1 MANIE
6 KISIALPSE
15 MVADIRQAVDSGDYA
30 TTSEVIRD
38 ALRDWRCRRISVD
51 PSDTATLRKLVAEG
65 VESGPTIDAE
75 QVFEELRK
83 RYVSP
88 KRPRGK
94 KRETARSVA
103 TRKKRS

>member
-15 MVADIRQAVDSGDYA
+15 MVEDIRHAVQSGDYA

-51 PSDTATLRKLVAEG
+51 PSDAKTLRKLVAEG
-65 VESGPTIDAE
+65 MASGPSIDAE
-75 QVFEELRK
+75 LVFEELRK
-83 RYVSP
+83 RYASSG
-88 KRPRGK
+88 PRGR
-94 KRETARSVA
+94 KREAAGAVA
-103 TRKKRS
+103 KRKKRS